1 MAMTSDTVRA
11 ETARIELTSPLDL
24 PTSLDEGQAF
34 GWTAPDGE
42 ADGWWIGTVYG
53 HAVRIRHLDAK
64 ADSLGVLEVS
74 AHDADVPNDAAA
86 EMVTRYLRLDDDHS
100 RIRNALSEDSVL
112 TEIIGRWPGLTL
124 LRQEPWECLASFIIS
139 AQCHL
144 PRIKR
149 NMQNLAEACEAS
161 GKAWGQ
167 TVYHVPEPAAVA
179 RLGETR
185 LRRIGLGFRAPF
197 LDSAAIRIAEG
208 DVELDELPT
217 LPYEDAKNV
226 LLTLKG
232 IGPKI
237 ADCILAFSL
246 DHTEAFAVDRWVSR
260 AVTRL
265 YLRGEKT
272 PEDKIAAWGRER
284 FGSYAAYAQQLLFQE
299 EREVAMRERAL
310 PGSVM
315 IRQRRQNR
323 APSIA

>member
-1 MAMTSDTVRA
+1 MRNDRA
-11 ETARIELTSPLDL
+11 HAKVARIELSSPLDL
-24 PTSLDEGQAF
+24 PASLDEGQAF

-42 ADGWWIGTVYG
+42 ADGWWIGTIYG
-53 HAVRIRHLDAK
+53 HAVRIRQVNSND
-64 ADSLGVLEVS
+64 DTPGVLEVS
-74 AHDADVPNDAAA
+74 AHDPDLPNDTAA
-86 EMVTRYLRLDDDHS
+86 EIVSRYLRLDDDHS
-100 RIRNALSEDSVL
+100 RIRKALSADAVL
-112 TEIIGRWPGLTL
+112 KEIMGRWPGLTI

-149 NMQNLAEACEAS
+149 NMQNLAEACEVN
-161 GKAWGQ
+161 GTAWGQ
-167 TVYHVPEPAAVA
+167 MVYRVPEPPEVA
-179 RLGETR
+179 GLGEHS

-197 LDSAAIRIAEG
+197 LASAAICIAEG
-208 DVELDELPT
+208 DVKLDELRS
-217 LPYEDAKNV
+217 LPYEDAKST
-226 LLTLKG
+226 LLTFKG

-265 YLRGEKT
+265 FLDGKKT
-272 PEDKIAAWGRER
+272 SEEKIAAWGRER
-284 FGSYAAYAQQLLFQE
+284 FGNYAAYAQQLLFQE

>member
-1 MAMTSDTVRA
+1 MGNDKARGEV
-11 ETARIELTSPLDL
+11 ARIELSPPLDL
-24 PTSLDEGQAF
+24 PASLDEGQAF

-42 ADGWWIGTVYG
+42 NDGWWIGTVYG
-53 HAVRIRHLDAK
+53 HAVRIRQVHSNDDGAGL
-64 ADSLGVLEVS
+64 LEVS
-74 AHDADVPNDAAA
+74 AHDPDLPNDTAAN
-86 EMVTRYLRLDDDHS
+86 MVVRYLRLDDDHS
-100 RIRNALSEDSVL
+100 RVRHALSTDAVL
-112 TEIIGRWPGLTL
+112 GEIMARWPGLTL

-149 NMQNLAEACEAS
+149 NMQNLAEACEVS
-161 GKAWGQ
+161 GTAWGQ
-167 TVYHVPEPAAVA
+167 TVYRVPDPAVVA
-179 RLGETR
+179 RLGEIE

-197 LDSAAIRIAEG
+197 LASAAIRIAEG
-208 DVELDELPT
+208 DVELDELRS
-217 LPYEDAKNV
+217 LPYEDAKSA
-226 LLTLKG
+226 LLTFKG

-265 YLRGEKT
+265 YLDGNKT

-299 EREVAMRERAL
+299 EREVAMRKRAL

>member
-1 MAMTSDTVRA
+1 MGNDKVRA
-11 ETARIELTSPLDL
+11 RAAHIELTSPLDL
-24 PTSLDEGQAF
+24 PASLDEGQAF

-42 ADGWWIGTVYG
+42 ADGWWIGTIYG
-53 HAVRIRHLDAK
+53 HAVRIRHADTET
-64 ADSLGVLEVS
+64 DSLGVLEVS
-74 AHDADVPNDAAA
+74 GHDPDLPNDAAA

-100 RIRNALSEDSVL
+100 GIRHALSEDSVL
-112 TEIIGRWPGLTL
+112 MEIMGRWPGLTL

-149 NMQNLAEACEAS
+149 NMQNLAEACGVS
-161 GKAWGQ
+161 CTAWGEK
-167 TVYHVPEPAAVA
+167 VYHVPEPASVA
-179 RLGETR
+179 RLGETQ

-197 LDSAAIRIAEG
+197 LASAAIRIAEG
-208 DVELDELPT
+208 DVELDELRT

-265 YLRGEKT
+265 YLGGKRT
-272 PEDKIAAWGRER
+272 PEDKVAAWGREH
-284 FGSYAAYAQQLLFQE
+284 FGRYAAYAQQLLFQE

>member
-1 MAMTSDTVRA
+1 MPSDEVRPQA
-11 ETARIELTSPLDL
+11 ARIELTSPLDL

-34 GWTAPDGE
+34 GWTAPDAE
-42 ADGWWIGTVYG
+42 TDGWWIGIVYG
-53 HAVRIRHLDAK
+53 HAVRIRHVDAK
-64 ADSLGVLEVS
+64 DDNPGVIEVS
-74 AHDADVPNDAAA
+74 AHDPDLPNDSTA
-86 EMVTRYLRLDDDHS
+86 EMVTRYLRLDDDYT
-100 RIRNALSEDSVL
+100 RIRQALSEDPVL
-112 TEIIGRWPGLTL
+112 AEIMGRWPGLTL

-149 NMQNLAEACEAS
+149 NMQNLAEVCGVS
-161 GKAWGQ
+161 GTAWEE
-167 TVYHVPEPAAVA
+167 TVYRVPDPVAVA
-179 RLGETR
+179 RLGEAQ
-185 LRRIGLGFRAPF
+185 LRRVGLGFRAPF
-197 LDSAAIRIAEG
+197 LASAAVRIAEG
-208 DVELDELPT
+208 AVELGQLRT

-226 LLTLKG
+226 LLTFKG

-260 AVTRL
+260 GVTRL
-265 YLRGEKT
+265 YLDSKKT

-284 FGSYAAYAQQLLFQE
+284 FGRYAAYAQQLLFQE

>member
-1 MAMTSDTVRA
+1 MSAQA
-11 ETARIELTSPLDL
+11 ARIELTSPLDL
-24 PTSLDEGQAF
+24 PASLDEGQAF
-34 GWTAPDGE
+34 GWTAPDGDT
-42 ADGWWIGTVYG
+42 DGWWIGTVYG
-53 HAVRIRHLDAK
+53 HAVRIRHVDTET
-64 ADSLGVLEVS
+64 DSPGVLEIS
-74 AHDADVPNDAAA
+74 AHDPDPRDDAAA
-86 EMVTRYLRLDDDHS
+86 EMVTRYLRLDDNHS
-100 RIRNALSEDSVL
+100 RNRSVLSQDSVL
-112 TEIIGRWPGLTL
+112 AEIMGRWPGLTL

-149 NMQNLAEACEAS
+149 NMQNLAEACGVS
-161 GKAWGQ
+161 GTAWGQ
-167 TVYHVPEPAAVA
+167 RVYRVPDPAAVA
-179 RLGETR
+179 RLGEAQ

-208 DVELDELPT
+208 AVELGELRT
-217 LPYEDAKNV
+217 LPYEDAKSA
-226 LLTLKG
+226 LLTFKG

-265 YLRGEKT
+265 YLGGKKT

-284 FGSYAAYAQQLLFQE
+284 FGAYAAYAQQLLFQE

-323 APSIA
+323 ALSIA

>member
-1 MAMTSDTVRA
+1 MTSDTVRA
-11 ETARIELTSPLDL
+11 EAARIELTSPLDL
-24 PTSLDEGQAF
+24 PASLDEGQAF

-53 HAVRIRHLDAK
+53 HAVRIRHTDK
-64 ADSLGVLEVS
+64 KSDSLGVLEVS
-74 AHDADVPNDAAA
+74 AHEADVSNDAAA

-100 RIRNALSEDSVL
+100 QINVALSEDSVL
-112 TEIIGRWPGLTL
+112 TEIMGRWPGLTL

-167 TVYHVPEPAAVA
+167 TVYRVPEPAAVA
-179 RLGETR
+179 RLGEAR

-197 LDSAAIRIAEG
+197 LDSVAIRVAEG
-208 DVELDELPT
+208 DVELDELRT

-237 ADCILAFSL
+237 ADCVLAFSL
-246 DHTEAFAVDRWVSR
+246 DHTEAFAVDRWVNR

-265 YLRGEKT
+265 YLAGKKT

>member
-1 MAMTSDTVRA
+1 MGNDKAHVEA
-11 ETARIELTSPLDL
+11 ARIELSSPLDL
-24 PTSLDEGQAF
+24 PASLDEGQAF

-53 HAVRIRHLDAK
+53 HAVRIRQVHSND
-64 ADSLGVLEVS
+64 DSAGFLEVS
-74 AHDADVPNDAAA
+74 AHDPDLPNDTAAN
-86 EMVTRYLRLDDDHS
+86 MVVRYLRLDDDHS
-100 RIRNALSEDSVL
+100 RIGNALSTDPVL
-112 TEIIGRWPGLTL
+112 TEIMERWPGLTL

-149 NMQNLAEACEAS
+149 NMQNLAEACEVS
-161 GKAWGQ
+161 GTAWGQ
-167 TVYHVPEPAAVA
+167 TVYRVPEPAMVA
-179 RLGETR
+179 RLGEHN

-197 LDSAAIRIAEG
+197 LASAAIRIAEG
-208 DVELDELPT
+208 DVELDELRS
-217 LPYEDAKNV
+217 LPYEDAKST
-226 LLTLKG
+226 LLAFKG

-246 DHTEAFAVDRWVSR
+246 DHTKAFAVDRWVSR

-265 YLRGEKT
+265 YLDGNKT

>member
-1 MAMTSDTVRA
+1 MSAQA
-11 ETARIELTSPLDL
+11 ARIELTSPLDL
-24 PTSLDEGQAF
+24 PASLDEGQAF
-34 GWTAPDGE
+34 GWTAPDDE

-53 HAVRIRHLDAK
+53 HAVRIRHLDEEAE
-64 ADSLGVLEVS
+64 SPSVLEVS
-74 AHDADVPNDAAA
+74 AHDPDLPNDSTA
-86 EMVTRYLRLDDDHS
+86 EMVTRYLRLDDNRS
-100 RIRNALSEDSVL
+100 QIRSALFQDSVL
-112 TEIIGRWPGLTL
+112 AEIMGRWPGLTL

-149 NMQNLAEACEAS
+149 NMQNLAETC
-161 GKAWGQ
+161 GVRGTAWGQ
-167 TVYHVPEPAAVA
+167 RVYRVPDPAAVA
-179 RLGETR
+179 RLGEAQ

-197 LDSAAIRIAEG
+197 LASAAICIAEG
-208 DVELDELPT
+208 DVELDELRT
-217 LPYEDAKNV
+217 LPYEDAKGA
-226 LLTLKG
+226 LLTFKG

-265 YLRGEKT
+265 YLDGKKT
-272 PEDKIAAWGRER
+272 PEGKIAAWGRER
-284 FGSYAAYAQQLLFQE
+284 FGAYAAYAQQLLFQE

-323 APSIA
+323 ALSIA

>member
-1 MAMTSDTVRA
+1 MCSDEARA
-11 ETARIELTSPLDL
+11 QAAQIELTSPLDL
-24 PTSLDEGQAF
+24 PASLDEGQAF
-34 GWTAPDGE
+34 GWTAPNDE
-42 ADGWWIGTVYG
+42 SNGWWIGTVYG
-53 HAVRIRHLDAK
+53 HAVRIRHADANT
-64 ADSLGVLEVS
+64 DTPGVLEVS
-74 AHDADVPNDAAA
+74 AHDPDLTDDVAA
-86 EMVTRYLRLDDDHS
+86 EMVTRYLRLDDNHS
-100 RIRNALSEDSVL
+100 RISRALSSDPVL
-112 TEIIGRWPGLTL
+112 AEIMERWPGLTL

-149 NMQNLAEACEAS
+149 NMQNLAEVCGVSAT
-161 GKAWGQ
+161 AWEE
-167 TVYHVPEPAAVA
+167 TVYRVPAPAAVA
-179 RLGETR
+179 RLGESE
-185 LRRIGLGFRAPF
+185 LRRIGLGFRSPF
-197 LDSAAIRIAEG
+197 LASAAIRIAEG
-208 DVELDELPT
+208 DATLDELRT
-217 LPYEDAKNV
+217 LPYEEARGA
-226 LLTLKG
+226 LLTFKG

-265 YLRGEKT
+265 YLDGDRT
-272 PEDKIAAWGRER
+272 PEHVIASWGRER
-284 FGSYAAYAQQLLFQE
+284 FGRYAAYAQQLLFQE

>member
-1 MAMTSDTVRA
+1 MTSDRVRTEA
-11 ETARIELTSPLDL
+11 ARIELTSSLDL
-24 PTSLDEGQAF
+24 PASLDEGQAF

-64 ADSLGVLEVS
+64 ADNLGVLEVS
-74 AHDADVPNDAAA
+74 AHNPDLPDDASV

-112 TEIIGRWPGLTL
+112 TEIMGRWPGLTL

-149 NMQNLAEACEAS
+149 NMQNLAEACGVS
-161 GKAWGQ
+161 GTAWGEK
-167 TVYHVPEPAAVA
+167 VYRVPEPAAVT
-179 RLGETR
+179 RLGESE

-197 LDSAAIRIAEG
+197 LASAAIRIAEG
-208 DVELDELPT
+208 DVELDELRT

-226 LLTLKG
+226 LLTFKG

-265 YLRGEKT
+265 YLAGEKT

-284 FGSYAAYAQQLLFQE
+284 FGRYAAHAQQLLFQE
-299 EREVAMRERAL
+299 EREVAMRERSL

>member
-1 MAMTSDTVRA
+1 MPMGSDEVQSQA
-11 ETARIELTSPLDL
+11 ARIELTAPLDL
-24 PTSLDEGQAF
+24 PASLDEGQAF
-34 GWTAPDGE
+34 GWTAPDDE
-42 ADGWWIGTVYG
+42 ADGWWIGTIYG
-53 HAVRIRHLDAK
+53 HAVRIRHVDAE
-64 ADSLGVLEVS
+64 ADTPGILEVS
-74 AHDADVPNDAAA
+74 TYGADLPDGAAA
-86 EMVTRYLRLDDDHS
+86 EMVTSYLRLDDDHS
-100 RIRNALSEDSVL
+100 RIRQELSRDAVL
-112 TEIIGRWPGLTL
+112 AEIMDRWPGLTL

-149 NMQNLAEACEAS
+149 NMQNLAEECGVS
-161 GKAWGQ
+161 GTAWGK
-167 TVYHVPEPAAVA
+167 TVYRVPDPTAVA
-179 RLGETR
+179 RLGEAQ

-197 LDSAAIRIAEG
+197 LASAAIRIAEG
-208 DVELDELPT
+208 DVELDELRM
-217 LPYEDAKNV
+217 LSYEDARNA
-226 LLTLKG
+226 LLTFKG

-260 AVTRL
+260 AVKRL
-265 YLRGEKT
+265 YLEGKKT

-284 FGSYAAYAQQLLFQE
+284 FGIYAAYAQQLLFQE

-323 APSIA
+323 ARSIA

>member
-1 MAMTSDTVRA
+1 MGNDNVRA
-11 ETARIELTSPLDL
+11 QAAHIELTSPLDL
-24 PTSLDEGQAF
+24 PASLDEGQAF

-42 ADGWWIGTVYG
+42 ADSWWIGTVYG
-53 HAVRIRHLDAK
+53 HAVRIRHADTET
-64 ADSLGVLEVS
+64 DSLGVLEIS
-74 AHDADVPNDAAA
+74 AHDPDLPNDSAA

-100 RIRNALSEDSVL
+100 GIRHALSEDAVL
-112 TEIIGRWPGLTL
+112 MEIMGRWPGLTL

-149 NMQNLAEACEAS
+149 NMQNLAEACGVS
-161 GKAWGQ
+161 GTAWGEK
-167 TVYHVPEPAAVA
+167 VYRVPDPAAVA
-179 RLGETR
+179 RLGEKQ
-185 LRRIGLGFRAPF
+185 LRYIGLGFRAPF

-208 DVELDELPT
+208 DVELDELRS
-217 LPYEDAKNV
+217 LPYEDAKSV
-226 LLTLKG
+226 LLTFKG

-237 ADCILAFSL
+237 ADCVLAFSL

-265 YLRGEKT
+265 YLGGKRT
-272 PEDKIAAWGRER
+272 PEDKVAAWGRER
-284 FGSYAAYAQQLLFQE
+284 FGRYAAYAQQLLFQE

>member
-1 MAMTSDTVRA
+1 MGNDKVRA
-11 ETARIELTSPLDL
+11 QAAHIELNSPLDL
-24 PTSLDEGQAF
+24 PASLDEGQAF

-42 ADGWWIGTVYG
+42 ADGWWIGTIYG
-53 HAVRIRHLDAK
+53 QAVRIRHADTET
-64 ADSLGVLEVS
+64 DSLGFLEVS
-74 AHDADVPNDAAA
+74 AHDHDLPNDAAA

-100 RIRNALSEDSVL
+100 QIRDALSEDAVL
-112 TEIIGRWPGLTL
+112 MEIMGRWPGLSL

-149 NMQNLAEACEAS
+149 NMQNLAEACRVS
-161 GKAWGQ
+161 GTAWGEKI
-167 TVYHVPEPAAVA
+167 YRVPDPAAVA
-179 RLGETR
+179 RLGETQ

-197 LDSAAIRIAEG
+197 LASAAIRIAEG
-208 DVELDELPT
+208 DVELDELRT

-226 LLTLKG
+226 LLTFKG

-246 DHTEAFAVDRWVSR
+246 DHTKAFAVDRWVSR

-265 YLRGEKT
+265 YLGGKRT
-272 PEDKIAAWGRER
+272 PEDKVAAWGRER
-284 FGSYAAYAQQLLFQE
+284 FGRYAAYAQQLLFQE

>member
-1 MAMTSDTVRA
+1 MRNDSASA
-11 ETARIELTSPLDL
+11 EVARIELSSPLDL
-24 PTSLDEGQAF
+24 PASLDEGQAF
-34 GWTAPDGE
+34 GWAAPDGV
-42 ADGWWIGTVYG
+42 ADGWWIGTIYG
-53 HAVRIRHLDAK
+53 HAVRIRQVNSND
-64 ADSLGVLEVS
+64 DSAGFLEVS
-74 AHDADVPNDAAA
+74 AHDPDLPNDTAA
-86 EMVTRYLRLDDDHS
+86 EIVSRYLRLDDDHS
-100 RIRNALSEDSVL
+100 RIRDALSTDAVL
-112 TEIIGRWPGLTL
+112 EEIMARWPGLTI

-149 NMQNLAEACEAS
+149 NMQNLAEACDVS
-161 GKAWGQ
+161 GTAWGQ
-167 TVYHVPEPAAVA
+167 TVYRVPEPPEVA
-179 RLGETR
+179 RLGEHS

-197 LDSAAIRIAEG
+197 LASAAICIAEG
-208 DVELDELPT
+208 DVKLDELRS
-217 LPYEDAKNV
+217 LAYEDAKS
-226 LLTLKG
+226 TLMTFKG

-265 YLRGEKT
+265 FLDGEKT
-272 PEDKIAAWGRER
+272 SEEKIAAWGRER
-284 FGSYAAYAQQLLFQE
+284 FGNYAAYAQQLLFQE

>member
-1 MAMTSDTVRA
+1 MGNDKARVEA
-11 ETARIELTSPLDL
+11 ARIELSSPLDL
-24 PTSLDEGQAF
+24 PASLDEGQAF

-42 ADGWWIGTVYG
+42 TDDWWIGTVYG
-53 HAVRIRHLDAK
+53 HAVRIRHANSNDDTPAI
-64 ADSLGVLEVS
+64 LEVS
-74 AHDADVPNDAAA
+74 AHDSDLPNDAAA
-86 EMVTRYLRLDDDHS
+86 DMVFRYLRLDDDHS
-100 RIRNALSEDSVL
+100 RIRNALSTDAVL
-112 TEIIGRWPGLTL
+112 TEIIGRWPGLTI

-149 NMQNLAEACEAS
+149 NMQNLAEACEVS
-161 GKAWGQ
+161 STAWGQ
-167 TVYHVPEPAAVA
+167 TVYRVPEAAMVA
-179 RLGETR
+179 RLGEHN

-197 LDSAAIRIAEG
+197 LASAAIRIAEG
-208 DVELDELPT
+208 DVELDELRS
-217 LPYEDAKNV
+217 LPYEDAKST
-226 LLTLKG
+226 LLAFKG

-265 YLRGEKT
+265 YLDGNKT
-272 PEDKIAAWGRER
+272 SEDKIAAWGRER
-284 FGSYAAYAQQLLFQE
+284 FGSNAAYAQQLLFQE
-299 EREVAMRERAL
+299 EREMAMRERAL

>member
-1 MAMTSDTVRA
+1 MGNDTVRA
-11 ETARIELTSPLDL
+11 RVTRIELNSPLDL
-24 PTSLDEGQAF
+24 PASLDEGQAF

-53 HAVRIRHLDAK
+53 HALRIRHVDTQ
-64 ADSLGVLEVS
+64 ADNLGVLEVS
-74 AHDADVPNDAAA
+74 AHAPDLPDNASA
-86 EMVTRYLRLDDDHS
+86 EMVTRYLRLDDNHAQ
-100 RIRNALSEDSVL
+100 IRDALSEDAVL
-112 TEIIGRWPGLTL
+112 AEIMERWPGLTL

-149 NMQNLAEACEAS
+149 NMQNLAEACGVS
-161 GKAWGQ
+161 GTAWGEK
-167 TVYHVPEPAAVA
+167 VYRVPEPAAVA

-185 LRRIGLGFRAPF
+185 LRDIGLGFRAPF
-197 LDSAAIRIAEG
+197 LASAAIRVAEG
-208 DVELDELPT
+208 DVELDELRM
-217 LPYEDAKNV
+217 LPYEDAKDV
-226 LLTLKG
+226 LLTFKG

-265 YLRGEKT
+265 YLGGNRT

-284 FGSYAAYAQQLLFQE
+284 FGRYAAYAQQLLFQE

>member
-1 MAMTSDTVRA
+1 MQNDKVRVQA
-11 ETARIELTSPLDL
+11 ACIELTSPLDL
-24 PTSLDEGQAF
+24 PESLDEGQAF

-42 ADGWWIGTVYG
+42 ADAWWIGTVYG
-53 HAVRIRHLDAK
+53 HAVRIRHVNLND
-64 ADSLGVLEVS
+64 GGTGILEVS
-74 AHDADVPNDAAA
+74 AHDPDLPNDTAA
-86 EMVTRYLRLDDDHS
+86 EMVTRYLRLDDNQS
-100 RIRNALSEDSVL
+100 RIRETLSRDGVL
-112 TEIIGRWPGLTL
+112 AEIMGRWPGLSL

-149 NMQNLAEACEAS
+149 NMQNLAEACGVS
-161 GKAWGQ
+161 GTAWGQ
-167 TVYHVPEPAAVA
+167 RVYRVPDPAAVA
-179 RLGETR
+179 RLGEIE

-197 LDSAAIRIAEG
+197 LASAAIRIAEG
-208 DVELDELPT
+208 DVELNELQS
-217 LPYEDAKNV
+217 LSYEDAKSA
-226 LLTLKG
+226 LLTFKG

-265 YLRGEKT
+265 YLDGNKT

-284 FGSYAAYAQQLLFQE
+284 FGRYAAYAQQLLFQE
-299 EREVAMRERAL
+299 EREVAMQERAL